1 MTSTP
6 EPSTAALAA
15 RLGVPES
22 ALSRLA
28 TCGSA
33 GLVTVERMVDEA
45 FLREDRAVESG
56 LEKTLQVIPRP
67 LRRRARAMLFPGSAE

>member
-15 RLGVPES
+15 RLGVPETD
-22 ALSRLA
+22 LSGLA

-33 GLVTVERMVDEA
+33 GLATVERLVEA
-45 FLREDRAVESG
+45 SFTREDRAVESG